1 MRRLILSVTAAAL
14 AIGIVAGPVAA
25 RTAPPANIVDI
36 AVAASKADPGEFKTL
51 VAAVLAAD
59 PAVLATLSKQRQL
72 TVFAPTDAAFAKLG
86 LNADNVGTLRKAA
99 LTNILLYHVAP
110 GARYAADVVSSSQI
124 RTLERGFLEGLDQGR
139 RRLRQRLQDRR
150 DGHQGHQ
157 RRDPRHRRGPDAL
170 APSPAAAARPASRS
184 ALVRPDG
191 GASSFRTG

>member
-1 MRRLILSVTAAAL
+1 VSLEDQPVRRLVLSITAAAF
-14 AIGIVAGPVAA
+14 AIGMIAGPVAA

-72 TVFAPTDAAFAKLG
+72 TVFAPTNAAFAKLG
-86 LNADNVGTLRKAA
+86 YTPENFAKAGKAA

-124 RTLERGFLEGLDQGR
+124 RTLEGGFLKVSIKDK
-139 RRLRQRLQDRR
+139 
-150 DGHQGHQ
+150 
-157 RRDPRHRRGPDAL
+157 
-170 APSPAAAARPASRS
+170 AAYVNASRS
-184 ALVRPDG
+184 SPRTSRPPT
-191 GASSFRTG
+191 A

>member
-14 AIGIVAGPVAA
+14 AIGMVAGPVAA

-86 LNADNVGTLRKAA
+86 LNAGNVGTLPKAA

-124 RTLERGFLEGLDQGR
+124 RTLERGFLKVSIMGD
-139 RRLRQRLQDRR
+139 
-150 DGHQGHQ
+150 
-157 RRDPRHRRGPDAL
+157 DAYVNESKIVATDIKATNGVIHVIDTVL
-170 APSPAAAARPASRS
+170 MP
-184 ALVRPDG
+184 
-191 GASSFRTG
+191 